1 MIEKGYFPMFAI
13 LLLALS
19 LFNCQYAAFE
29 DGSIR
34 LESPAPHQ
42 LTIAV
47 EHYNDLPEYFRTSS
61 PISYLLVLS
70 IISNQ
75 IVS

>member
-1 MIEKGYFPMFAI
+1 MFAI

-29 DGSIR
+29 DCSIR

-47 EHYNDLPEYFRTSS
+47 EHYNDLPDHIRMTQEGCR
-61 PISYLLVLS
+61 
-70 IISNQ
+70 
-75 IVS
+75 

>member
-19 LFNCQYAAFE
+19 LFNCQYTAFE
-29 DGSIR
+29 DCSIR
-34 LESPAPHQ
+34 LGSPAPHT

-47 EHYNDLPEYFRTSS
+47 EHYNDLPD
-61 PISYLLVLS
+61 S
-70 IISNQ
+70 IRMTEEGCR
-75 IVS
+75 

>member
-1 MIEKGYFPMFAI
+1 MIEKGHFPMFAI

-29 DGSIR
+29 DCSIR

-47 EHYNDLPEYFRTSS
+47 EHYNDLPDHIRMTQEGCR
-61 PISYLLVLS
+61 
-70 IISNQ
+70 
-75 IVS
+75 